1 MTHVDVEIA
10 SAWHAYKRAGQRPAR
25 DELILH
31 YAPLVQVV
39 AGRLA
44 ASAPAHVDRADLVSY
59 GVFGLID
66 AIDKFEP
73 ERGHR
78 FETYAMARIRGHIV
92 DELRSFD
99 WVPRSVRAKAR
110 AIDAAS
116 RSLECDLH
124 RAPTDHELACA
135 LGLSD
140 SDLQR
145 ALSQVALINLVT
157 FDATL
162 GAALN
167 GDQPLTVGDVLAA
180 DEDEGPGHQV
190 EIDELRRALAAA
202 IDRLS
207 ERDRD
212 VVALY
217 YHDGLTLAEIGEVL
231 GVTESRACQIHGK
244 AVGQLRRWLTASE
257 REPA

>member
-1 MTHVDVEIA
+1 VTNVDIEIA
-10 SAWHAYKRAGQRPAR
+10 RLWHAYKRAGQRPAR

-31 YAPLVQVV
+31 YAPLVHLV

-44 ASAPAHVDRADLVSY
+44 AGAPGHVDRADLVSY

-66 AIDKFEP
+66 AIDKFDID
-73 ERGHR
+73 RGHR
-78 FETYAMARIRGHIV
+78 FETYALARIRGHIV

-110 AIDAAS
+110 AIDNAAAA
-116 RSLECDLH
+116 LEAGLG
-124 RAPTDHELACA
+124 RAPSDGELAEA
-135 LGLSD
+135 LGLTIAE
-140 SDLQR
+140 LQR
-145 ALSQVALINLVT
+145 ALAQVALVNLVN

-162 GAALN
+162 GAAVDS
-167 GDQPLTVGDVLAA
+167 DQPLTVGEVLASPDDSPSA
-180 DEDEGPGHQV
+180 QIELG
-190 EIDELRRALAAA
+190 ELRQALARA

-207 ERDRD
+207 QRERDI
-212 VVALY
+212 VALY

-231 GVTESRACQIHGK
+231 GVTESRVCQIHGK
-244 AVGQLRRWLTASE
+244 AVGHLRRWLTAAE

>member
-1 MTHVDVEIA
+1 MTHVDVDIA

-31 YAPLVQVV
+31 YAPLVHLV
-39 AGRLA
+39 AGRHA
-44 ASAPAHVDRADLVSY
+44 AAAPAHVDRADLVSY

-73 ERGHR
+73 ERGLR
-78 FETYAMARIRGHIV
+78 FETYAIARIRGHIV

-110 AIDAAS
+110 AIDDAA

-124 RAPTDHELACA
+124 RAPTEHELACA
-135 LGLSD
+135 LGMSD
-140 SDLQR
+140 SELQR
-145 ALSQVALINLVT
+145 AQSQVALVNLVT
-157 FDATL
+157 FDARL
-162 GAALN
+162 GAAIN
-167 GDQPLTVGDVLAA
+167 GDQPLTVGDVLVA
-180 DEDEGPGHQV
+180 DEDEAPGHQV

-207 ERDRD
+207 ERERD

-244 AVGQLRRWLTASE
+244 AVGQLRRWLTATE
-257 REPA
+257 RELA